1 MSMTLIEVSKT
12 VWTRLRFDIAGS
24 KVDLQLSLKDGEDI
38 TLDIIKKALV
48 GSVARAVFNDDVV
61 VFEYDDWESS
71 YEVLRVVPPFSTPL
85 LVMRPDN
92 GLMISDRRQIRQ
104 LFDKLFDG
112 YRIVSTK
119 PPSHESKH
127 YFLQKDQEIKNG
139 IV

>member
-24 KVDLQLSLKDGEDI
+24 KVDLQLRLKDGEDI
-38 TLDIIKKALV
+38 TLDAIKRALV

-71 YEVLRVVPPFSTPL
+71 YEVLRVVSPFSTPL
-85 LVMRPDN
+85 LAMRPDN

-104 LFDKLFDG
+104 LFDKLFNG
-112 YRIVSTK
+112 YRIVSTE
-119 PPSHESKH
+119 PPRHENRQ
-127 YFLQKDQEIKNG
+127 YLLQKDEEIKNG
-139 IV
+139 II